1 MAGFHGQH
9 QGRRRHIVKFRV
21 DREVL
26 ADAVAWTARSIP
38 TRPGTLPQ
46 LSGIKVST
54 GTDGLQLSGFDY
66 ETSARVTIPADI
78 ADEGQV
84 LVSGRL
90 LADIARALPR
100 QPVDVALDG
109 AKLALTCGSSR
120 FSLQTMPVEDYP
132 ALPDMPAVIGKVA
145 ANVFT
150 AAVAQAVTAAGR
162 DDMLPV
168 LTGVKLEIDGTRL
181 SLLATDRFRLS
192 LRELEWSP
200 IQPDLSISA
209 LVPARVLSDT
219 AKSLAPDTEVSIAL
233 AGTGA
238 GEGLIG
244 FESMAGGSSRRTT
257 TRLIEGAFPNV
268 RQLFPNT
275 SDISAQVEA
284 AQLMD
289 SVKRVSLVAGRNTP
303 IRLGFTDGAVTLE
316 AGNGEEAQATESL
329 ESTLLGEEISIGF
342 NPTYLLDGLGAIAAS
357 YVHISMTQPARP
369 AAFAGL
375 ETPDGDPDLDFRYL
389 LMPLRMQG

>member
-1 MAGFHGQH
+1 
-9 QGRRRHIVKFRV
+9 VKFRV
-21 DREVL
+21 ERDVL

-46 LSGIKVST
+46 LSGILVST

-66 ETSARVTIPADI
+66 ETSAQVTIPADV

-100 QPVDVALDG
+100 RPVDVALDG
-109 AKLALTCGSSR
+109 AKLSLTCGSSR

-132 ALPDMPAVIGKVA
+132 ALPEMPAVIGTVDTNA
-145 ANVFT
+145 FAS
-150 AAVAQAVTAAGR
+150 AVGQAVTAAGR

-168 LTGVKLEIDGTRL
+168 LTGVKLEIEGSTL

-192 LRELEWSP
+192 LRELEWRP
-200 IQPDLSISA
+200 LQPDLSVSA

-219 AKSLAPDTEVSIAL
+219 AKSLSADAELSIAL
-233 AGTGA
+233 GTPGA

-244 FESMAGGSSRRTT
+244 FESVAAGSQRRTT

-268 RQLFPNT
+268 RQLFPN
-275 SDISAQVEA
+275 SSEISAQVEA
-284 AQLMD
+284 AMLMD

-316 AGNGEEAQATESL
+316 AGNGEEAQASESL
-329 ESTLLGEEISIGF
+329 ESTLVGDDISIGF
-342 NPTYLLDGLGAIAAS
+342 NPAYLLDGLGAINGTH
-357 YVHISMTQPARP
+357 VHISMTQPARP
-369 AAFAGL
+369 ASFASL
-375 ETPDGDPDLDFRYL
+375 EGPDGEPDLKFRYL

>member
-1 MAGFHGQH
+1 
-9 QGRRRHIVKFRV
+9 VKFRV
-21 DREVL
+21 DRDVL

-46 LSGIKVST
+46 LSGILVST

-66 ETSARVTIPADI
+66 ETSAQVTIAADI

-109 AKLALTCGSSR
+109 AKLALTCGTSR

-132 ALPDMPAVIGKVA
+132 ALPEMPAVIGTVDSA
-145 ANVFT
+145 AFST
-150 AAVAQAVTAAGR
+150 AVAQAVTAAGR

-168 LTGVKLEIDGTRL
+168 LTGVKLEIEGSRL

-192 LRELEWSP
+192 LRELEWRP
-200 IQPDLSISA
+200 VQTDLSISA

-219 AKSLAPDTEVSIAL
+219 AKSLSADSEVSVAL
-233 AGTGA
+233 AGSGA

-244 FESMAGGSSRRTT
+244 FESTAAGSSRRTT

-268 RQLFPNT
+268 RQLFPST
-275 SDISAQVEA
+275 SDISAQVDTA
-284 AQLMD
+284 ALMD

-303 IRLGFTDGAVTLE
+303 IRLGFTDGAVTLD

-329 ESTLLGEEISIGF
+329 ESTLVGDDISIGF
-342 NPTYLLDGLGAIAAS
+342 NPSYLLDGLGAIAGS
-357 YVHISMTQPARP
+357 HVHISMTQPGRP
-369 AAFAGL
+369 ASFAGL
-375 ETPDGDPDLDFRYL
+375 EGTEGQPDLSFRYL